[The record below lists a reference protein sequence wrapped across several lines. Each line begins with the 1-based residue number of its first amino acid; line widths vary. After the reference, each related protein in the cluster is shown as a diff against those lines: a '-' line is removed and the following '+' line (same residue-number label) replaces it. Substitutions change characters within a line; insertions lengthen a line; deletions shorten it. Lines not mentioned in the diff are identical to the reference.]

1 MAHGLVLQ
9 ALYLPVAVMLIGLIL
24 RGVAFDFRV
33 KAPLKYKSFWNR
45 AFFAGSLMASASQGW
60 MLGSY
65 ITGFADG
72 TLGWA
77 FSLGIAITL
86 PAAYVLLGSGWLIMK
101 TEGDLQQKAVRWAK
115 RVLWPM
121 AAALLAISAA
131 TPLVKEGVLEKWFGV
146 PQVFALLPVP
156 LMCAL
161 AFFAMRWVL
170 TRANLVSAGYGWLV
184 FANTVLI
191 FVLAFFGL
199 AYSIFPDIVIGRMT
213 VWEAAISTASLNV
226 IFVGVA
232 ITLPV
237 IIAYTVFMY
246 RVFWGKATA
255 LKYG

>member
-1 MAHGLVLQ
+1 
-9 ALYLPVAVMLIGLIL
+9 
-24 RGVAFDFRV
+24 
-33 KAPLKYKSFWNR
+33 
-45 AFFAGSLMASASQGW
+45 
-60 MLGSY
+60 
-65 ITGFADG
+65 
-72 TLGWA
+72 
-77 FSLGIAITL
+77 
-86 PAAYVLLGSGWLIMK
+86 MK
-101 TEGDLQQKAVRWAK
+101 TEGDLQQKAVRWAR

-121 AAALLAISAA
+121 SGALLAISAA
-131 TPLVKEGVLEKWFGV
+131 TPLVKPGVLEKWFGV

-170 TRANLVSAGYGWLV
+170 TRLYLVNAGYGWLV

-226 IFVGVA
+226 IFFGVA